1 MTLPSYLRRLPPL
14 AILCSTFALGV
25 AACQSERDQAFS
37 TFLQAG
43 DVNRTITLEEAAWL
57 FGETGDLTADPTLDF
72 LLTNHGSQTVSM
84 PDDFAARIFI
94 YSTDGQSWSEIRNG
108 TTYSPAGQPII
119 LDPASKEPFNVEP
132 VGVWPIGE
140 GLDTASHLR
149 VMVSGHMLVDDREF
163 GNEVVAYVEIELL
176 P

>member
-1 MTLPSYLRRLPPL
+1 
-14 AILCSTFALGV
+14 
-25 AACQSERDQAFS
+25 
-37 TFLQAG
+37 
-43 DVNRTITLEEAAWL
+43 
-57 FGETGDLTADPTLDF
+57 
-72 LLTNHGSQTVSM
+72 M

-149 VMVSGHMLVDDREF
+149 VMVSGHTLVDDREF